1 MRANIIRYFSCK
13 TNQFMSMYQLQF
25 CQASEW
31 QVCTHNLPTHF
42 PQSTCP
48 SCHHSSLYYKSS
60 KTPLC
65 SQEGLTNQQSALLC
79 RPLRESDAS
88 KNACSLTEECLI
100 IFLSGLGLGTESK
113 DYQCPALADKGW
125 DKPRQSPLERTTQP
139 NKPES
144 PRVEPR
150 GSSLSPEFAPTFA
163 MLLSILNKVV
173 TNHPTAHP

>member
-13 TNQFMSMYQLQF
+13 INQFMSMHQLQF

-31 QVCTHNLPTHF
+31 QVRTHNLRTHF

-79 RPLRESDAS
+79 RPLRESHAS

-113 DYQCPALADKGW
+113 DYNAQPWQTKAGISQGRALQRGPHNPINQKAQEWNQEGHLCLRNLHPPLQCSCPFSTK
-125 DKPRQSPLERTTQP
+125 
-139 NKPES
+139 
-144 PRVEPR
+144 
-150 GSSLSPEFAPTFA
+150 
-163 MLLSILNKVV
+163 
-173 TNHPTAHP
+173 